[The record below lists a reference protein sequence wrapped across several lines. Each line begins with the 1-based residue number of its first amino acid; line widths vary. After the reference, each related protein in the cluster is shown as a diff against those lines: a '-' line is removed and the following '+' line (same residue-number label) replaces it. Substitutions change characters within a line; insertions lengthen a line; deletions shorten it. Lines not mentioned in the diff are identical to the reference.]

1 MSVLLALLLG
11 VSSPPVVTVAT
22 VATDWGV
29 SAAAEQRIDVEFQD
43 ADIHHVMRTLGDI
56 GRVNIV
62 AEAGV
67 KGRVTARLRHT
78 TWREALE
85 RILAS
90 QQLVA
95 EYDGNM
101 VYVRPRL

>member
-1 MSVLLALLLG
+1 MS
-11 VSSPPVVTVAT
+11 SSKRQTST
-22 VATDWGV
+22 T
-29 SAAAEQRIDVEFQD
+29 FL
-43 ADIHHVMRTLGDI
+43 RTLGDI

-67 KGRVTARLRHT
+67 QGKVTARIRHT

-85 RILAS
+85 YILRS
-90 QQLVA
+90 QGLEA

-101 VYVRPRL
+101 VYVRPSC